1 MSGKKKK
8 DYSKLSLDD
17 FSDDDSEDGGGFRD
31 EYGGKNNRNEADE
44 FVKNQQVRRFHC
56 CVFFRAS
63 GSESQTS
70 TARRQSHRTTIRR
83 NADLSG
89 WTFLKRTIG
98 NPLDRRMLGDCVF
111 CRFAA
116 QSFPVFSRMLVYD
129 VYLF

>member
-56 CVFFRAS
+56 CVFFAPQGPKVRPAPPGDS
-63 GSESQTS
+63 RIE
-70 TARRQSHRTTIRR
+70 RQYVEMRI
-83 NADLSG
+83 
-89 WTFLKRTIG
+89 FLAG
-98 NPLDRRMLGDCVF
+98 P
-111 CRFAA
+111 
-116 QSFPVFSRMLVYD
+116 S
-129 VYLF
+129 